1 MAPLIQYWQTARR
14 HLQSHWF
21 HIPCQIVVAAFCA
34 HWYWHIPAPS
44 KAVLILT
51 GVTVVI
57 ALLGMRTAHKAVYL
71 ILVICLMFIENRAVN
86 NDRLV
91 AQQAEEK
98 RAKDEHEQFQKIADG
113 LSATIANSN
122 RQFSATSS
130 GLSSI
135 DINVQQLLRA
145 YLKNTIPPSGFM
157 AANGPLIPNPPAGLL
172 VAPDGDFGLAAR
184 SMAQQIFQFL
194 SSQGTAPTLNPG
206 ETDVSF
212 IVRSNIWYSK
222 VMDQYKKQF
231 GSSVSTMVGFLI
243 ASGVLDE
250 RVGDLAKDPVNTA
263 GIRTLAEQIQ
273 AGGTKLQAKNREN
286 K

>member
-1 MAPLIQYWQTARR
+1 M
-14 HLQSHWF
+14 
-21 HIPCQIVVAAFCA
+21 
-34 HWYWHIPAPS
+34 
-44 KAVLILT
+44 LILT